1 AHWKV
6 EGIKKRMVVAVGK
19 HDELETQFAA
29 QRSMVV
35 GLRQGLIDAENE
47 HKALVQCLVQE
58 QAGPAACSSPVC
70 KLSLEDVMD
79 QERLSQVFDIK
90 VCDLFKCDD
99 FDLDEEDCLEIES
112 RVKQL
117 KKGLSTMAGS
127 LFSEAKQKVD
137 ELRAA
142 HRAH

>member
-1 AHWKV
+1 
-6 EGIKKRMVVAVGK
+6 MVAAVGK
-19 HDELETQFAA
+19 HDELEAQLAA

-35 GLRQGLIDAENE
+35 GRQDLIDAENE

-58 QAGPAACSSPVC
+58 QAGTTACAAPVC
-70 KLSLEDVMD
+70 KLSLEGIMD
-79 QERLSQVFDIK
+79 QERLSQAFDIK

-112 RVKQL
+112 CVLQL

-127 LFSEAKQKVD
+127 
-137 ELRAA
+137 
-142 HRAH
+142 